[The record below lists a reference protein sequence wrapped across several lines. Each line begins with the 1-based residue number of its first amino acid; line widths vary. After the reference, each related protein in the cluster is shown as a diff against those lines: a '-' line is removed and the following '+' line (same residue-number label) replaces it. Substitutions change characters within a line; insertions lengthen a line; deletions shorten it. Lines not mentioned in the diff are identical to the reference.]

1 MKGNSVK
8 GGLADKD
15 PAIGLFTHM
24 NNHLRFF
31 WHLGRY
37 WKFGRGSGSG
47 GIGVEGDQKGA
58 EVTWKIVLMLYKQLL
73 DVTWRTLKMLR

>member
-31 WHLGRY
+31 
-37 WKFGRGSGSG
+37 FGTWGGTGSSG
-47 GIGVEGDQKGA
+47 GARGAGELELRGTRKG
-58 EVTWKIVLMLYKQLL
+58 
-73 DVTWRTLKMLR
+73 LK

>member
-31 WHLGRY
+31 FAPGEVLEVREGLGE
-37 WKFGRGSGSG
+37 RGNWS
-47 GIGVEGDQKGA
+47 
-58 EVTWKIVLMLYKQLL
+58 
-73 DVTWRTLKMLR
+73 